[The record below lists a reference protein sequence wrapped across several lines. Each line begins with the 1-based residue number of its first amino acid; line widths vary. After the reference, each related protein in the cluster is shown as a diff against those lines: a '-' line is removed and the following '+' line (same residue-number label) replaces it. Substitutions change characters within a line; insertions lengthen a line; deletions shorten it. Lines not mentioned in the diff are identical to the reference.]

1 VRPPR
6 VPPMLEA
13 LVQSGVLAV
22 EGHVFSR
29 RDSCPYCGGK
39 VSGYDTK
46 ERRFAVVL
54 EDGRKRPVNVRV
66 RRFLCTE
73 CGQVSPAQA
82 PFYPETRL
90 GSPIVDLCVVLSRSM
105 TPGRVSRVAECLSLA
120 IDPGTIRAYSRREF
134 PDIPSDTLFGIPV
147 PRSLIALSLMEP
159 PSR

>member
-82 PFYPETRL
+82 PSTR
-90 GSPIVDLCVVLSRSM
+90 R
-105 TPGRVSRVAECLSLA
+105 RALA
-120 IDPGTIRAYSRREF
+120 
-134 PDIPSDTLFGIPV
+134 
-147 PRSLIALSLMEP
+147 P
-159 PSR
+159 PSSTCASFFPGA